1 MLLNSTHFHSGGECV
16 LSYEE
21 SEQWLAA
28 TWSGL
33 IGNHEAMQGAL
44 NYLHKVAAH
53 PSPFLLNNNLD
64 LHGPWFNSVEWLE
77 YAWLPQAQRLGLRY
91 IAHVVQ
97 ADRGTDILTLTK
109 SDHLNG
115 LLELQLFHDLAAA
128 QDWLRSCQPQASGL
142 SRTGHSSQ
150 KTAAGQGGR

>member
-1 MLLNSTHFHSGGECV
+1 MLLSSVQFGSGGNCT

-21 SEQWLAA
+21 SAQWLYA

-44 NYLHKVAAH
+44 HYLDKVAAH
-53 PSPFLLNNNLD
+53 PSPFLLNDNLA

-77 YAWLPQAQRLGLRY
+77 RAWLPQAQRLGLRY

-97 ADRGTDILTLTK
+97 ADKGADILTLTK
-109 SDHLNG
+109 SDHLSG
-115 LLELQLFHDLAAA
+115 LLELQLFHDLSEAK
-128 QDWLRSCQPQASGL
+128 DWLHSCQHQASVPNGAPHF
-142 SRTGHSSQ
+142 S
-150 KTAAGQGGR
+150 